1 MVMNIYIYGESRAKL
16 SKSLKKEL
24 KGDGMVNGDR
34 VIVTSQQKQIFGEK
48 LENGGDIYSNLIK
61 GNFKSLLIEI
71 DYPNLYNSLKFL
83 NKVETLP
90 LKSKRNTLGVI
101 FLNATT

>member
-1 MVMNIYIYGESRAKL
+1 MANL

-34 VIVTSQQKQIFGEK
+34 VIVTSKQVFGEK
-48 LENGGDIYSNLIK
+48 LENGGDIYSNPIK